1 MEVLI
6 EDQEESKHAPDA
18 KHEARVRH
26 KELPSLASLASAR
39 AMVAKPRNDYFP
51 VTSYHSLEMRRN
63 VPYRNKRKAGR
74 VIISH
79 RMPRT
84 AATGKP
90 NANQAQNRR

>member
-1 MEVLI
+1 MRARRQALGRQ
-6 EDQEESKHAPDA
+6 D
-18 KHEARVRH
+18 EARVRH

-39 AMVAKPRNDYFP
+39 AMVAKPRNDDLP
-51 VTSYHSLEMRRN
+51 VISYHSLEMRRN
-63 VPYRNKRKAGR
+63 VPYRNKRKAGH

-84 AATGKP
+84 AANAGKP